1 MLGFFCLLLYIVCKK
16 EIMRGDFMYKVLVI
30 EDDKNFQELMITFL
44 ESDNYIVTAANDGL
58 EAISIFQK
66 ERFDLV
72 IVDVMLPL
80 ANGYEVSKIIRKKS
94 TVPIIMVTALSE
106 EKNQVE
112 GFDLGIDDYVTKPLS
127 FSVFLKKVK
136 ALLNR
141 TYGGEKTNLLIFKN
155 IKINLDEY
163 TVYIDN
169 RPIELTHK
177 EYSIL
182 VELMLRPKQVL
193 TREQLINK
201 IWGYDFFGDTN
212 IVNQHIKNLRKKL
225 GTGTIK
231 SIKNIGY
238 KIDD

>member
-1 MLGFFCLLLYIVCKK
+1 
-16 EIMRGDFMYKVLVI
+16 MYKLLVV
-30 EDDKNFQELMITFL
+30 EDDINFQELMITFL
-44 ESDNYIVTAANDGL
+44 ESDNYVVTAANDGL

-66 ERFDLV
+66 EHFDLV

-80 ANGYEVSKIIRKKS
+80 ANGYDVSKIIRKKS

-106 EKNQVE
+106 EKNQID

-141 TYGGEKTNLLIFKN
+141 TYGGEKNN
-155 IKINLDEY
+155 ILSFNTIEVNLDEY
-163 TVYIDN
+163 TVLIQKK
-169 RPIELTHK
+169 PIELTHK

-182 VELMLRPKQVL
+182 VELMLHPKQVIS
-193 TREQLINK
+193 RDQLINK
-201 IWGYDFFGDTN
+201 VWGYDFFGDTN

-225 GTGTIK
+225 GTSNIK
-231 SIKNIGY
+231 SIKNVGY

>member
-1 MLGFFCLLLYIVCKK
+1 MLDFHFLILYIIYNI
-16 EIMRGDFMYKVLVI
+16 EIIRGDFMYKILVV

-44 ESDNYIVTAANDGL
+44 ESDNYIVAAVNNGL
-58 EAISIFQK
+58 EAISIFQQ
-66 ERFDLV
+66 ERFDLI

-94 TVPIIMVTALSE
+94 NVPIIMVTALSE

-112 GFDLGIDDYVTKPLS
+112 GFDTGIDDYVTKPLS
-127 FSVFLKKVK
+127 FSIFLKKVK
-136 ALLNR
+136 VLLNR
-141 TYGGEKTNLLIFKN
+141 VYGERKTNLLIFN
-155 IKINLDEY
+155 ELEINLDEY
-163 TVYIDN
+163 TVCINDK
-169 RPIELTHK
+169 IVELTHK

-182 VELMLRPKQVL
+182 VELMLRPKQVI

-225 GTGTIK
+225 GTERIK